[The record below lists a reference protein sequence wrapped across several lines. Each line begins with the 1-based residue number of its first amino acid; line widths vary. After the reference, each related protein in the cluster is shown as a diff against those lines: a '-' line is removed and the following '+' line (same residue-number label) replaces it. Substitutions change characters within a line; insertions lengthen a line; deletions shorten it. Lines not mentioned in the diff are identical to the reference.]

1 MCLVMFLILKDVG
14 LQLLILGNL
23 TELNTGNRDNEG

>member
-1 MCLVMFLILKDVG
+1 MFLILKDVG

>member
-1 MCLVMFLILKDVG
+1 MFLILKNVG